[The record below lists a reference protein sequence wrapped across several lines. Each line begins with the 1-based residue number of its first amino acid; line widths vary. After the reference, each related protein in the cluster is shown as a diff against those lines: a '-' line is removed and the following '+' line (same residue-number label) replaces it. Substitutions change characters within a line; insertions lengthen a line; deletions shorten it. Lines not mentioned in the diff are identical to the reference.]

1 MRKMGML
8 RKQELY
14 EPDDIKSY
22 KKDAKQVIR
31 DFCFADEQKKEL
43 YSEIDRAK
51 TSNEI
56 GNILKKARTML

>member
-31 DFCFADEQKKEL
+31 DFCFTDEQKKQL
-43 YSEIDRAK
+43 YSEIDNAK

-56 GNILKKARTML
+56 GNILKKARNML